1 MYVHV
6 HMSAGAQRPEMLGSS
21 GAGVEGAVSLLV
33 VGAVDGTQVPFLQSV
48 TQFKECYMMFF
59 ASILSRDIFIILY

>member
-21 GAGVEGAVSLLV
+21 GAGVEGVVSLLA
-33 VGAVDGTQVPFLQSV
+33 VGAGDGTQVPWKMCHFSSLL
-48 TQFKECYMMFF
+48 
-59 ASILSRDIFIILY
+59 LSLKNVI